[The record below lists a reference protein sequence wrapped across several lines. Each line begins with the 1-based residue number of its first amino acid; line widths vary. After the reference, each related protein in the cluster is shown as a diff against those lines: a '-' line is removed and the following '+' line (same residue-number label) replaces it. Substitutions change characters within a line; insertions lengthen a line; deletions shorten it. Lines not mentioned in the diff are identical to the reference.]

1 MTLIIVIAKVN
12 NLSVSLSVYQPNYG
26 TRKAMSLA
34 KKCKEIREVRKEG
47 QSVIRQFASSFFFTE
62 KQNKT
67 QETKRQRKNVSNA
80 QEKTEIH

>member
-12 NLSVSLSVYQPNYG
+12 NLSVSLSVYQSNYG

-62 KQNKT
+62 KT

>member
-12 NLSVSLSVYQPNYG
+12 NLSASLSVYQSNCG

-62 KQNKT
+62 KNKT
-67 QETKRQRKNVSNA
+67 QETQRQRKNVSNA